1 MIACM
6 KNSSCLRAAALVLLS
21 AALAGCLSNISLT
34 DSWQSPTLER
44 KDLTNVLVVAM
55 APNITNRT
63 LFERGFQQALQDQGI
78 RATVSYEVLGDEL
91 PTRERVTAYVK
102 ANGMSHVILTQYGGE
117 TVAREV
123 VPESVRTYY
132 TGPYYPTYGSYWD
145 YHGSTITLTRE
156 SYVEENRTVML
167 TTSIFDV
174 QTEALVWAGRSK
186 AFDVDSIAYGAND
199 LARLVIAGVKN

>member
-1 MIACM
+1 MIAGM
-6 KNSSCLRAAALVLLS
+6 KNSSCFRAAALVLFS
-21 AALAGCLSNISLT
+21 AVLAGCLSNISLT
-34 DSWQSPTLER
+34 DSWQAPTLER

-63 LFERGFQQALQDQGI
+63 LFERGFQKALQDKGI

-91 PTRERVTAYVK
+91 PTRESVAAYVK

-145 YHGSTITLTRE
+145 HYGSTITFTRE

-174 QTEALVWAGRSK
+174 KTEALVWAGRSK
-186 AFDVDSIAYGAND
+186 AFDVDSSAYGAND
-199 LARLVIAGVKN
+199 LARLVIAGVKR